1 MPLLYTGLQNRNI
14 RIMENDQEI
23 LETEDSEEY
32 EEGTDNSEFRRKRVK
47 RIKGILIFLL
57 IFFLIVPNIVCGF
70 LLFFMIE
77 LLILN
82 HQYLTA
88 ALQFFR
94 LNHGCLLKPLNVS
107 GFRK

>member
-47 RIKGILIFLL
+47 RIKGILIFLF
-57 IFFLIVPNIVCGF
+57 I
-70 LLFFMIE
+70 MME
-77 LLILN
+77 
-82 HQYLTA
+82 YLK
-88 ALQFFR
+88 
-94 LNHGCLLKPLNVS
+94 NN
-107 GFRK
+107 